1 MIVFWLFLLLL
12 EGMVGLIPDVS
23 VVVVVVVVVVIVA
36 IATPPLASGD
46 DDDDDDVVLNS
57 VAIDVALTLSG
68 LAIIVDEDDRR
79 IGTTSPN

>member
-1 MIVFWLFLLLL
+1 VFWLLLLFL

-23 VVVVVVVVVVIVA
+23 VVVVVAVAVVVVVIVA
-36 IATPPLASGD
+36 IATPPLAS